1 MRNGHFLVKLDK
13 IISHVKMP
21 LVHLLVTLIILVQK
35 TFEIS
40 VIENAKLKEMKNF
53 STLTMILWRLFSRR
67 IQIHQEIIQDLESSG
82 MFMIDQIQLHH
93 HHQTVSN
100 STTQHQP
107 TTPMNHTNEPHHHTI
122 QVVFNT
128 IIKCQQMFYNDG
140 QLKNSPTN
148 FGEFS
153 DLHENMWHAVNSKLK
168 PNNVTIVTR
177 CNALIVASID
187 SLKLRDF

>member
-1 MRNGHFLVKLDK
+1 
-13 IISHVKMP
+13 MP

-35 TFEIS
+35 IFEIS

-53 STLTMILWRLFSRR
+53 SILIMKLWRLFSRR
-67 IQIHQEIIQDLESSG
+67 IQIHQEIIQDLESNG

-93 HHQTVSN
+93 HHQTVSY

-107 TTPMNHTNEPHHHTI
+107 TTPLYHTI
-122 QVVFNT
+122 IPHEGRFNT
-128 IIKCQQMFYNDG
+128 IIKCQQMFYSDG

-153 DLHENMWHAVNSKLK
+153 DLPENMWHAVNSKLK

-177 CNALIVASID
+177 CNVLIVASID

>member
-1 MRNGHFLVKLDK
+1 
-13 IISHVKMP
+13 MP
-21 LVHLLVTLIILVQK
+21 SVLLPVMLIILVQK
-35 TFEIS
+35 IFEIS

-53 STLTMILWRLFSRR
+53 SILTMKLWRLFSRR

-93 HHQTVSN
+93 HHQTVSH
-100 STTQHQP
+100 STTSLIKLPHRC
-107 TTPMNHTNEPHHHTI
+107 TTPSYHTK
-122 QVVFNT
+122 VVFNT

-153 DLHENMWHAVNSKLK
+153 DLQENMWHAVSSKLK

-177 CNALIVASID
+177 SNALIVASID
-187 SLKLRDF
+187 SSKLSDF